1 MSSLIVGNGFYAVSA
16 PRPDRATG
24 REDKPMATGGK
35 LTRLSRSADNK
46 WPNRRKATMSVDLWL
61 WVILIV
67 MVSVVITQNI
77 GLKDRLRR
85 LESVLHR

>member
-1 MSSLIVGNGFYAVSA
+1 
-16 PRPDRATG
+16 
-24 REDKPMATGGK
+24 
-35 LTRLSRSADNK
+35 
-46 WPNRRKATMSVDLWL
+46 MSVDLWL

-67 MVSVVITQNI
+67 MVSVVIIQNI

>member
-1 MSSLIVGNGFYAVSA
+1 
-16 PRPDRATG
+16 
-24 REDKPMATGGK
+24 
-35 LTRLSRSADNK
+35 
-46 WPNRRKATMSVDLWL
+46 MSVDLWL
-61 WVILIV
+61 WVVLVV